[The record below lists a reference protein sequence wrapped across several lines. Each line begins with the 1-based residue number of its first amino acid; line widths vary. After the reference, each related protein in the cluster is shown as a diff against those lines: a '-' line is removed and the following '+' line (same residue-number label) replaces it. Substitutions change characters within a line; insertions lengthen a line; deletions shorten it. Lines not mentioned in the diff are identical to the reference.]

1 MQIHAAL
8 LVKELTAIKGN
19 FSGEA
24 AAKKLQLLQQT
35 DPATVHNTA
44 LLKEY
49 HGCLLFILAYPDNR
63 AVHKEALH
71 QLQQLTAA
79 VAAIF
84 NRHAPKQQYS
94 LNGSGIF
101 ASELVSSFGFEM
113 AQWLLSNFGADTGLH
128 SSSAAPEKISSIF
141 ELLLPK
147 MEYQQITQSAYS
159 LPQRIQQLS
168 GLTNRHHQLQWLLQ
182 TMQQHCTGSNIRD
195 HLYEEL
201 QVFIYWKLNH
211 PFYNLSHLRSL
222 PLQKIYYA
230 GTAAP
235 VKNLT
240 RYIRKKING
249 PIPLTASDKKQ
260 LLDTARA
267 ALALHCR
274 ETDPV
279 SFCDSTAVT
288 YFDMGHGISIALYTM
303 QPQRRFS
310 IESYIGYMAF
320 VNSVPAAYGGGWLL
334 GHRCKIGINIFP
346 VLRGGNSTLV
356 FSALLRLYHQ
366 YYHVQRF
373 VVKPYQF
380 GKNNPDGLRS
390 GAFWFYY
397 KLGFRPATAALL
409 QLAQEE
415 DAKKQAIKKYR
426 TPLPILKQFTA
437 APVELLL
444 HTTAVPAYDGGDISR
459 AITKKMTQHFAGNRQ
474 QALLYCTQQLKKMM
488 AASSLR
494 LTKTQ
499 QQLLYQQWPWMLLFI
514 NDTTAAVPFTK
525 RETLQFI
532 RLLLSKFNTDERDYI
547 IALQQHKRLW
557 QLLDGMVDG

>member
-1 MQIHAAL
+1 MQTHAAL
-8 LVKELTAIKGN
+8 LVKELTALKGN

-35 DPATVHNTA
+35 DPAAVRNTS
-44 LLKEY
+44 LLKQY
-49 HGCLLFILAYPDNR
+49 HGCLLFILACPDNS
-63 AVHKEALH
+63 AVYKAA
-71 QLQQLTAA
+71 LQQLQRVTAS

-84 NRHAPKQQYS
+84 NRHAPQQQYR

-101 ASELVSSFGFEM
+101 ASELVCSFSFEM
-113 AQWLLSNFGADTGLH
+113 AQWLLSNFAEDTGLH
-128 SSSAAPEKISSIF
+128 SSSAAPEKISSVF

-147 MEYQQITQSAYS
+147 MEYQQITQQAYS
-159 LPQRIQQLS
+159 LQQRILQLS

-182 TMQQHCTGSNIRD
+182 TIQQHSTSSSVRD

-201 QVFIYWKLNH
+201 QVFVYWKLNH
-211 PFYNLSHLRSL
+211 PFYNLNHLRSL

-235 VKNLT
+235 VKDLT

-249 PIPLTASDKKQ
+249 PLPLTAIDKKQ
-260 LLDTARA
+260 LLNTARA
-267 ALALHCR
+267 TLALHCR

-279 SFCDSTAVT
+279 SFGDSTAVT

-303 QPQRRFS
+303 QPLRRFS

-346 VLRGGNSTLV
+346 VLRGGNSTLL
-356 FSALLRLYHQ
+356 FAALLRLYHQ
-366 YYHVQRF
+366 YYNVQRF

-397 KLGFRPATAALL
+397 KPGFRPVTAALQ
-409 QLAQEE
+409 QLAEQE
-415 DAKKQAIKKYR
+415 DAKKQADKKYR

-444 HTTAVPAYDGGDISR
+444 HTTAVPAYDGGDISK
-459 AITKKMTQHFAGNRQ
+459 AITKKMIQHFAGNRQ
-474 QALLYCTQQLKKMM
+474 QALLYCTKQLKKMM
-488 AASSLR
+488 AACGIP

-525 RETLQFI
+525 KETQQFI

-547 IALQQHKRLW
+547 IALQQHKKLW
-557 QLLDGMVDG
+557 ELIDGMVDG